1 MIIKKEEDTMT
12 TSRLLGYVGAGL
24 FLLSIIFTFCLTY
37 YSSGYESYRMYSLSP
52 ANGGMYFSVSYLLL
66 IGGVIAFVV
75 LDKIEIAGYF
85 AAAAAAHVV
94 FGWSLP
100 FYFTVS
106 QMEYH
111 KATVLLAMFT
121 TAAGAAIIFVGI
133 FLKKTGGKM
142 PAVARQPVTQPVKAA
157 DPQPVQQ
164 PVVQPVQAADP
175 QPVTQPVQAADSQP
189 VQQPEPQA
197 AANQTVQRAVP
208 RPEGL
213 SDEALI
219 KLKKCKD
226 LFDAG
231 SISQEQY
238 DAVKRKILG
247 L

>member
-142 PAVARQPVTQPVKAA
+142 PAVARQPVTQPV
-157 DPQPVQQ
+157 
-164 PVVQPVQAADP
+164 QAADP
-175 QPVTQPVQAADSQP
+175 QP

-208 RPEGL
+208 RPGGL